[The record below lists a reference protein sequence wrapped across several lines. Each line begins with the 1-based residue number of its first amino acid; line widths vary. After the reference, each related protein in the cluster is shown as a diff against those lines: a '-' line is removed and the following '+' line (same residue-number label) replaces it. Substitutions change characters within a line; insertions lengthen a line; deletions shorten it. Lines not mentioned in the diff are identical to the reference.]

1 MSPDIVICAIY
12 SVVEQSKRNVSS
24 CLTVFFFT
32 PFPDIIDN
40 SKIITD
46 ECRKKVNKRP
56 TSIWFVVQTF
66 VIIPWQECS
75 FDCLDQIQMYFM
87 KYIKHLMG
95 FFPPSVISAERNLLC
110 HWNWSI
116 SHHWREIP
124 IYGRMVRDTSYF
136 QIVLILDLVSL

>member
-1 MSPDIVICAIY
+1 MVW
-12 SVVEQSKRNVSS
+12 NVPS
-24 CLTVFFFT
+24 CLTLFFT

-46 ECRKKVNKRP
+46 ECRKKVSKNP
-56 TSIWFVVQTF
+56 TSLWFVVQTS
-66 VIIPWQECS
+66 VIIPWQECY
-75 FDCLDQIQMYFM
+75 FDCLDQTPMYFM

-95 FFPPSVISAERNLLC
+95 FFPSVIAAERNLLC
-110 HWNWSI
+110 HWNWSS

-136 QIVLILDLVSL
+136 EIVLRLDLIHFWKQINGST